1 MIKYILLALLLI
13 NINLSAND
21 TRLERYANTTT
32 WLQDADTNADSAFN
46 LGLTYHK
53 KIKDYDKAEYWYKKA
68 YKLDSKATDII
79 DSLGFLYTHKKNYKE
94 AIKWYKLGIE
104 AGDGDSAFGL
114 ALLYEE
120 NLKDYPNAI
129 KYYKTAYKLGHIGA
143 TYNLALLYKNTL
155 KDYPNAIKW
164 YKKAHSL
171 GHKSAAYNLA
181 LLYKK
186 KLKDI
191 PSAIKWYKKS
201 AKLGHSKGVNN
212 LSLLLKDKNLTLAT
226 AYVIAG
232 IGNGF
237 TKKET
242 LEYLRDDW
250 KVDEATIKKAYK
262 LQLTLDIPKHYR
274 GGIK

>member
-13 NINLSAND
+13 NITLNASD
-21 TRLERYANTTT
+21 IRLERYANTKT
-32 WLQDADTNADSAFN
+32 WLQDADSNADSAFN

-68 YKLDSKATDII
+68 YKLDNKGTDII

-94 AIKWYKLGIE
+94 AIKWYKLGVD

-120 NLKDYPNAI
+120 NLKNYPTAI
-129 KYYKTAYKLGHIGA
+129 KYYKKAYSLGHIGA
-143 TYNLALLYKNTL
+143 TYNLAMLYHTTL
-155 KDYPNAIKW
+155 KEYPNAIIW

-171 GHKSAAYNLA
+171 GHKSSAYNLA
-181 LLYKK
+181 ILYKK

-191 PSAIKWYKKS
+191 PNAVKWYKK
-201 AKLGHSKGVNN
+201 AIDLGDSKALDG
-212 LSLLLKDKNLTLAT
+212 LSLLLKDNNLTLAT

-232 IGNGF
+232 IGNGY

-242 LEYLRDDW
+242 LKYLRNDW
-250 KVDEATIKKAYK
+250 KVDEKTIKKAYK
-262 LQLTLDIPKHYR
+262 LQLKLDIPKHYR
-274 GGIK
+274 GGI